1 MGCYGLSRKY
11 CGEKVTSQV
20 DVIAPYFSFVLKSKY
35 HEGKFIIFEEDGY
48 WNGHINAFHTSHA
61 LSKALLGSKLNDYVV
76 ADLGLGIY
84 DAYQITQIRK
94 APKYDLRPE
103 TQDEFIEVDSHRQ
116 RWSDGARERWVFK
129 AIQPETKF
137 SILYQELKA
146 NSRNIR
152 LRDLRKP
159 LKKPQIQATVQSNT
173 VISAKPIDSKQVD
186 IEQTRYINILEISE
200 LKLGMALR
208 ETDLELIK
216 FALRDAENV
225 LEVIDQ
231 KFYELPRCKSLQLRI
246 AEAKQWIE
254 RR

>member
-1 MGCYGLSRKY
+1 
-11 CGEKVTSQV
+11 
-20 DVIAPYFSFVLKSKY
+20 
-35 HEGKFIIFEEDGY
+35 
-48 WNGHINAFHTSHA
+48 
-61 LSKALLGSKLNDYVV
+61 
-76 ADLGLGIY
+76 
-84 DAYQITQIRK
+84 
-94 APKYDLRPE
+94 
-103 TQDEFIEVDSHRQ
+103 
-116 RWSDGARERWVFK
+116 
-129 AIQPETKF
+129 
-137 SILYQELKA
+137 
-146 NSRNIR
+146 
-152 LRDLRKP
+152 
-159 LKKPQIQATVQSNT
+159 